1 MAGKGVGGIE
11 RTRKTK
17 IVCTLGPATTDQATI
32 RKLIA
37 AGMDVARVNMSHGSH
52 GEHECRIHAV
62 RAAAMKEGRIV
73 AIMGDLA
80 GPKIRLGEIAGG
92 TALLRAGQKFI
103 LTTRDVQ
110 GDSARASVNYGHL
123 PSEVR
128 RGDAVLLA
136 DGALEL
142 KVLEATSTDV
152 ICTVVVGGTI
162 SSRKGVNLPST
173 PLRISAVT
181 ERDKEDIAFAV
192 GQEID
197 YIAVSFVR
205 KAQDVSD
212 ARAALEK
219 LGASIPVISKIE
231 KPEAL
236 PKLAQIAEISDGL
249 MVARGDLG
257 VEIPFERVPVVQ
269 KEIIRKSRIYGKPVI
284 TATQMLRSM
293 VESPR
298 PTRAETTDVANAI
311 IDGTDAVML
320 SEETAVGKYPVE
332 ACAAMSAIS
341 LEAESAMA
349 QDWFPRAAE
358 PALKMDI
365 QGAIAHAVLDAS
377 RHPDVTVIV
386 TPSAKGATP
395 MMVSRLRPQK
405 PIMMLTEDEHVA
417 RRFALVWGVT
427 PVVYEMPTDLDEIFA
442 LAGREAQKR
451 GMLSPG
457 GLAVVTAGFP
467 IFGTPTNLVY
477 IHALKRGGA

>member
-1 MAGKGVGGIE
+1 MGPI
-11 RTRKTK
+11 RKTK
-17 IVCTLGPATTDQATI
+17 IVCTLGPATTDQGTI
-32 RKLIA
+32 QKLIA
-37 AGMDVARVNMSHGSH
+37 AGMDVARLNFSHGSH
-52 GEHECRIHAV
+52 AEHASRIRAV
-62 RAAAMKEGRIV
+62 RAAAAREGRIV
-73 AIMGDLA
+73 AVMGDLA
-80 GPKIRLGEIAGG
+80 GPKIRLGEISGG
-92 TALLRAGQKFI
+92 TALLKAGQEFT
-103 LTTRDVQ
+103 LTTREVN
-110 GDSARASVNYGHL
+110 GDSDRVSVNYEHL
-123 PSEVR
+123 PSEVHK
-128 RGDAVLLA
+128 GDAVLLA

-142 KVLEATSTDV
+142 KVLSATSKDV
-152 ICTVVVGGTI
+152 VCNVVVGGTI

-173 PLRISAVT
+173 HLRISAVT
-181 ERDKEDIAFAV
+181 EKDKEDIAFAV
-192 GQEID
+192 GQQMD

-205 KAQDVSD
+205 RPRDVGD
-212 ARAALEK
+212 ARAILEK
-219 LGASIPVISKIE
+219 IGASIPVISKIE

-236 PKLAQIAEISDGL
+236 PRLAEIAEISDGI

-257 VEIPFERVPVVQ
+257 VEIPFEKVPVVQ
-269 KEIIRKSRIYGKPVI
+269 KEIIRKARISGKPVI

-293 VESPR
+293 VEAPR

-341 LEAESAMA
+341 IEAESAMV

-377 RHPDVTVIV
+377 RHPDVSVIV
-386 TPSAKGATP
+386 TPSARGATP
-395 MMVSRLRPQK
+395 MMISRLRPQK
-405 PIMMLTEDEHVA
+405 PILMLTEAERVA
-417 RRFALVWGVT
+417 RLFALIWGVT
-427 PVVYEMPTDLDEIFA
+427 PVVTRMPADLDEIFA

-477 IHALKRGGA
+477 IHRLERGGS